1 MVQSIRAWLFSI
13 YLLKPKT
20 GKLSLD
26 MTTNYFGFQ
35 PWAMVW
41 EFHQSLNNLYSAE
54 PAVLALSYHIG
65 HLSHCQARPAYRIG
79 SRMIIYL
86 TDEDSDGMKSQ
97 FFHPSDNHLSTW
109 CFTDQRLYEAFYNYL
124 CGALFIQSIV
134 RMIKNIIVHLMIFF
148 IICVYGGVHY
158 KYFIL

>member
-1 MVQSIRAWLFSI
+1 MVQSIRVWLFSI

-65 HLSHCQARPAYRIG
+65 HLSHGQARPAYKIG